1 MPDHICFEPEMV
13 LVPAGSFSM
22 GTGPEH
28 IGRLAA
34 RLTGAAHWRDAGYFA
49 REQPAHALHLPTKA
63 EWEKAARGT
72 ANRPFRWGDESDPA
86 CTDTREGGQHIVDVD
101 AYSPACGSPYGC
113 AGMGG
118 NVSQWT
124 SSRYQA
130 YPYQASDG
138 REDPAS
144 DAPRVIRGG
153 SFLKDALRSRTAA
166 RGMNDPWFHDDD
178 VGFRC
183 AASL

>member
-1 MPDHICFEPEMV
+1 
-13 LVPAGSFSM
+13 
-22 GTGPEH
+22 
-28 IGRLAA
+28 
-34 RLTGAAHWRDAGYFA
+34 
-49 REQPAHALHLPTKA
+49 
-63 EWEKAARGT
+63 
-72 ANRPFRWGDESDPA
+72 
-86 CTDTREGGQHIVDVD
+86 
-101 AYSPACGSPYGC
+101 
-113 AGMGG
+113 MGG

-124 SSRYQA
+124 SSRYQS
-130 YPYQASDG
+130 YPYDASDG

-153 SFLKDALRSRTAA
+153 SFLKDALRARTAA